1 MNILI
6 IEDNMADQFLIM
18 EAFKNTSEDCVL
30 HCVDDGAAA
39 LDWINDGTDNVD
51 DCLPDVVLSD
61 LNLPT
66 MSGHEVLGEMK
77 QNSDLMKIPV
87 IILSGTTVNDE
98 IERSYELGACAH
110 VEKPSSMERY
120 YEFAKSVLDAWTPS
134 GFLFGPALGISPST
148 VGAAQ

>member
-1 MNILI
+1 MNILL
-6 IEDNMADQFLIM
+6 IEDNLADQFLII
-18 EAFKNTSEDCVL
+18 EAFKKTSEDCVL

-39 LDWINDGTDNVD
+39 LDWLNCGTDNVD

-66 MSGHEVLGEMK
+66 TSGHEILGEMK
-77 QNSDLMKIPV
+77 QISELMKIPV
-87 IILSGTTVNDE
+87 IILSGTTLNAE

-110 VEKPSSMERY
+110 VEKPGSMVKY

-134 GFLFGPALGISPST
+134 GFLFGPALGTHHST
-148 VGAAQ
+148 VSAAQ